1 MLAAA
6 PRSPPLARTVIPE
19 ISALKRF
26 VGHEF
31 EPSPWVLVDQAR
43 VDAFAQATGDQQ
55 WIHCD
60 PERAKRES
68 PFGTTIAHGNL
79 TLSLVPGLL
88 TECVEVRGVRLMVNP
103 GIEHV
108 RLRAPVRV
116 GSQVRLRGSLMAVRE
131 LKGGGARATYRC
143 SIEVEDETRPAAF
156 GDFHVV
162 YYP

>member
-1 MLAAA
+1 M
-6 PRSPPLARTVIPE
+6 ARTVIPE
-19 ISALKRF
+19 ISALKGL

-43 VDAFAQATGDQQ
+43 IDAFARATGDEQ

-79 TLSLVPGLL
+79 TLSMAPLL
-88 TECVEVRGVRLMVNP
+88 LHQCVEVRGVRLMVNP

-108 RLRAPVRV
+108 RLRAPVRS
-116 GSQVRLRGSLMAVRE
+116 GSRVRLRGSLLAVRE
-131 LKGGGARATYRC
+131 LKGGAARATYRC
-143 SIEVEDETRPAAF
+143 SIEVEGESRPAAF

>member
-1 MLAAA
+1 M
-6 PRSPPLARTVIPE
+6 ARTVIPE

-31 EPSPWVLVDQAR
+31 EPSPWVLVDQPR
-43 VDAFAQATGDQQ
+43 IDAFARATGDEQ

-60 PERAKRES
+60 PERAQRES
-68 PFGTTIAHGNL
+68 PFGSTIAHGNL
-79 TLSLVPGLL
+79 TLSMAPMLL
-88 TECVEVRGVRLMVNP
+88 NQCVEVRRVRLMVNP

-116 GSQVRLRGSLMAVRE
+116 GSRVRLRGSLTSVRE
-131 LKGGGARATYRC
+131 LKGGAARATYRC
-143 SIEVEDETRPAAF
+143 AIEVEGEARPAAF

>member
-1 MLAAA
+1 M
-6 PRSPPLARTVIPE
+6 PRTVIPE
-19 ISALKRF
+19 ISGLKRF

-31 EPSPWVLVDQAR
+31 EPSPWVVVDQGR
-43 VDAFAQATGDQQ
+43 IDAFARATGDDQ

-79 TLSLVPGLL
+79 TLSLAPLL
-88 TECVEVRGVRLMVNP
+88 LNQCVEVRGVRLMVNP

-116 GSQVRLRGSLMAVRE
+116 DARVRLRGSLTAVRE

-143 SIEVEDETRPAAF
+143 TIEVEGETRPAAF

>member
-1 MLAAA
+1 L
-6 PRSPPLARTVIPE
+6 PRTVIPD
-19 ISALKRF
+19 IPALKRF

-31 EPSPWVLVDQAR
+31 DPSPWVLVDQAR
-43 VDAFAQATGDQQ
+43 IDDFARATGDEQ

-60 PERAKRES
+60 PERARRES

-79 TLSLVPGLL
+79 TLSLAPYLL
-88 TECVEVRGVRLMVNP
+88 NQCVEVRGVRLVVNP

-116 GSQVRLRGSLMAVRE
+116 GSRVRLRGSLIAVRE
-131 LKGGGARATYRC
+131 LKGGAARATFRC
-143 SIEVEDETRPAAF
+143 AIEVEGETRPAAF